1 MDWQGRCS
9 QLIALI
15 LTGRTFGP
23 GEFESLDDTQWA
35 ALMPECRDVVGTDA
49 RIEVAALREQLKQLS
64 AREAARQ
71 KAIAAGLT
79 EADLLALA
87 EAR

>member
-23 GEFESLDDTQWA
+23 GEFEWLDDDAWA
-35 ALMPECRDVVGTDA
+35 SLVRECRDAVATDA
-49 RIEVAALREQLKQLS
+49 RIEVSALREQLKQLS

-87 EAR
+87 ETR